1 MKIIDDILLTK
12 EKFENIYVAIGA
24 FDGIHMGHRELISRA
39 VKKARE
45 KNGKAVVFTFLNHP
59 LEVTDSIKAPKLISS
74 LEEKVHIIKS
84 LGVDYLIL
92 QPFTKEFS
100 NMVPEEFV
108 KKVLKNILNT
118 KEVYVGFNFSFG
130 KGGKGTVENLKSFGE
145 KLNIEIN
152 VIEPV
157 KMKEQ
162 IISSTFIREMLA
174 IGNLDIANRCLGQPF
189 LIIGE
194 VVHGRKLGRTMGFP
208 TANLKILNKI
218 YPPFGIY
225 GGRVKIEGEERS
237 WNAVINIGKNPT
249 LKPDERSIEVHILDF
264 DRDIYG
270 KKICVSLMEFLREEK
285 KFNSMDELKE
295 TIKNDVLNWRAKV
308 RVIENGDSIK
318 DR

>member
-1 MKIIDDILLTK
+1 MKIIDNILLTE

-24 FDGIHMGHRELISRA
+24 FDGIHMGHRELISKA
-39 VKKARE
+39 VEEAKKAG
-45 KNGKAVVFTFLNHP
+45 GKSAVFTFLNHP
-59 LEVTDSIKAPKLISS
+59 LEVTNSIKAPKLISS

-100 NMVPEEFV
+100 SMSPEQFI
-108 KKVLKNILNT
+108 KTVLKETLNT
-118 KEVYVGFNFSFG
+118 KEIYVGFNFSFG
-130 KGGKGTVENLKSFGE
+130 KGGKGTVHNLKCFAK
-145 KLNIEIN
+145 KLDMNVN
-152 VIEPV
+152 VIEPI
-157 KMKEQ
+157 KLQEQ
-162 IISSTFIREMLA
+162 VISSTFIREMLA
-174 IGNLDIANRCLGQPF
+174 TGNLDIANRCLGQPF

-194 VVHGRKLGRTMGFP
+194 VVHGRKLGRVMGFP

-218 YPPFGIY
+218 YPPFGLY
-225 GGRVKIEGEERS
+225 GGRVVVEGEERS
-237 WNAVINIGKNPT
+237 WSAVINIGKNPT

-270 KKICVSLMEFLREEK
+270 KRIYVSLMEFLREEK

-308 RVIENGDSIK
+308 RVIEDGDSTK

>member
-285 KFNSMDELKE
+285 KFNSMEELKE

>member
-130 KGGKGTVENLKSFGE
+130 KGGKGTVENLKNFGK

-194 VVHGRKLGRTMGFP
+194 VVHGRKLGRIMGFP

-225 GGRVKIEGEERS
+225 GGRVKIEGEEKS

-270 KKICVSLMEFLREEK
+270 RRICVSLMEFLREEK

>member
-1 MKIIDDILLTK
+1 LDI
-12 EKFENIYVAIGA
+12 
-24 FDGIHMGHRELISRA
+24 
-39 VKKARE
+39 
-45 KNGKAVVFTFLNHP
+45 
-59 LEVTDSIKAPKLISS
+59 EV
-74 LEEKVHIIKS
+74 
-84 LGVDYLIL
+84 
-92 QPFTKEFS
+92 
-100 NMVPEEFV
+100 
-108 KKVLKNILNT
+108 
-118 KEVYVGFNFSFG
+118 
-130 KGGKGTVENLKSFGE
+130 
-145 KLNIEIN
+145 N

-157 KMKEQ
+157 KLEEQ

-174 IGNLDIANRCLGQPF
+174 TGNLDIANRCLGQPF

-194 VVHGRKLGRTMGFP
+194 VVHGRKLGRIMGFP

-225 GGRVKIEGEERS
+225 GGRVRIEGEESS

-270 KKICVSLMEFLREEK
+270 KRIYVSLMEFLREEK

-308 RVIENGDSIK
+308 KVIEDGDSIK

>member
-12 EKFENIYVAIGA
+12 EKFENVYVAIGA

-285 KFNSMDELKE
+285 KFNSMEELKE

>member
-12 EKFENIYVAIGA
+12 EKFENVYVAIGA
-24 FDGIHMGHRELISRA
+24 FDGIHMGHRELISKA
-39 VKKARE
+39 VKKAKE

-59 LEVTDSIKAPKLISS
+59 LEVTNSIKAPKLISS

-130 KGGKGTVENLKSFGE
+130 KGGKGTVENLKSFGK

-152 VIEPV
+152 IIEPV
-157 KMKEQ
+157 TMKEQ
-162 IISSTFIREMLA
+162 IISSTFIREMLV

>member
-1 MKIIDDILLTK
+1 MKIIDDILLTE
-12 EKFENIYVAIGA
+12 EKFGDVYVAIGA
-24 FDGIHMGHRELISRA
+24 FDGIHMGHRELISKA
-39 VKKARE
+39 VEKAKE
-45 KNGKAVVFTFLNHP
+45 KGGKSVVFTFLNHP
-59 LEVTDSIKAPKLISS
+59 LEITNSIKAPKLISS
-74 LEEKVHIIKS
+74 LDEKIHIIKS

-100 NMVPEEFV
+100 SMSPEQFV
-108 KKVLKNILNT
+108 KTVLKNTLNT
-118 KEVYVGFNFSFG
+118 KEIYVGFNFSFG
-130 KGGKGTVENLKSFGE
+130 KGGRGTVGNLKEFA
-145 KLNIEIN
+145 KALDIEVN

-157 KMKEQ
+157 KLEEQ

-174 IGNLDIANRCLGQPF
+174 TGNLDIANRCLGQPF

-194 VVHGRKLGRTMGFP
+194 VVHGRKLGRIMGFP

-225 GGRVKIEGEERS
+225 GGRVRIEGEESS

-270 KKICVSLMEFLREEK
+270 KRIYVSLMEFLREEK

-308 RVIENGDSIK
+308 KVIEDGDSIK